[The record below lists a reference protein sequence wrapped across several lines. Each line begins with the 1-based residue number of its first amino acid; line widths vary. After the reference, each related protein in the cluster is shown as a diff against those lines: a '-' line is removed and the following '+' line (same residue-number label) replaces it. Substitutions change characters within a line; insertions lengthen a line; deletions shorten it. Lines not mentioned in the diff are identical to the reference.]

1 MSLRARLTILYTILM
16 VGILLLFGV
25 AVSLFFNDR
34 VRSQLDFELQ
44 IAADLVIE
52 NIRVDPSGQLVI
64 AADIISN
71 ELPANLYILVIG
83 SSLDDIY
90 YSNLP
95 FRPPLDADGLRTL
108 RTTVRDA
115 QVGNLPLRVRTVPL
129 AMSERLVG
137 TLQVGLSRDLV
148 VDTQRILFSLTVA
161 GMIIGSVI
169 AGLSVWL
176 STNQALSALS
186 HATESALK
194 ITRADDLSHRIP
206 YAGPPDD
213 EIGQLISAF
222 NQTLSRLERQFNTQR
237 RFVADVGHELRTPL
251 TVIKGNASLMRR
263 MGCGDEESLL
273 GIEDEVDRLTRLVGD
288 LLLLAQAESGKLALA
303 YDTVELD
310 SLLLDAMGQLR
321 VLVQPGQQLRL
332 ADVDQVLVHGDRDKL
347 KQVLLNLISNA
358 IKYAPNGEVAVAL
371 QKTETHASIRISDT
385 GPGIPAEDLPFIF
398 ERFYRADKSRS
409 RSHGPK
415 GFGLGLS
422 IAYWIVRNHG
432 GWIDVTSQVGQGTVF
447 TVCLPLSEDD
457 AHLSDSSL
465 AAQE

>member
-1 MSLRARLTILYTILM
+1 MTLRARLTILYTILM

-34 VRSQLDFELQ
+34 VRSQLDQELAS
-44 IAADLVIE
+44 AATLVIE
-52 NIRVDPSGQLVI
+52 NIRVDPFGTLVV
-64 AADIISN
+64 ADQILTS
-71 ELPANLYILVIG
+71 ELPANLYVLVIG
-83 SSLDDIY
+83 HSINEIY

-95 FRPPLDADGLRTL
+95 FRPPLDPIGLRTL
-108 RTTVRDA
+108 NTTVRDA

-129 AMSERLVG
+129 AVSDRQVG

-161 GMIIGSVI
+161 GMLIGSVV
-169 AGLSVWL
+169 AALAVWL
-176 STNQALSALS
+176 STRQALAALS
-186 HATESALK
+186 HATASALT

-206 YAGPPDD
+206 YGGPADD

-222 NQTLSRLERQFNTQR
+222 NQTLSRLERLFTTQR

-251 TVIKGNASLMRR
+251 TVIKGNANLMRR

-288 LLLLAQAESGKLALA
+288 LLLLAQAESGKLILGRDA
-303 YDTVELD
+303 VELD
-310 SLLLDAMGQLR
+310 SLVLDAMSQLR
-321 VLVQPGQQLRL
+321 VLIQPGQHLRL
-332 ADVDQVLVHGDRDKL
+332 EDVDQVLVIGDRDKL

-358 IKYAPNGEVAVAL
+358 IKYAPGGEVIISL
-371 QKTETHASIRISDT
+371 QKTETHASIRIRDT
-385 GPGIPAEDLPFIF
+385 GPGIPPEDLPFIF

-422 IAYWIVRNHG
+422 IAYWIVHNHG
-432 GWIDVTSQVGQGTVF
+432 GWIDVDSQIGQGTTF
-447 TVCLPLSEDD
+447 TVWLPLTEKDRRQPDSEQP
-457 AHLSDSSL
+457 A
-465 AAQE
+465 